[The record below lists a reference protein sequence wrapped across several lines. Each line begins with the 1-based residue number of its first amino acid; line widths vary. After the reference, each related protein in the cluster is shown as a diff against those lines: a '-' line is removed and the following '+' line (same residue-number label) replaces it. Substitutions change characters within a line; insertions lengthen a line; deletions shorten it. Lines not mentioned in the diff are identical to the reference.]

1 MVHFFWAFAGES
13 MVKKQLQLLWK
24 LQTIEQQIEEAQ
36 KDKAMYPLE
45 LERLQ
50 GLLKAQEE
58 KQAEEKRRIEEL
70 EKERVT
76 MEGELDLENE
86 RIKRSQLKLLEI
98 KTNKEYQA
106 LLKEIET
113 GKEHNSQRE
122 EEIIRMLEEIDQL
135 KTDYASTVERAH
147 KEREEIEEE
156 TAQVKGQ
163 MVKVEQDIALWY
175 QNREEIVKEIDP
187 ELLKRYNTLKERK
200 NGIAVVLVKDEGCQG
215 CYVNIPP
222 QMYNEVQ
229 KNKEIILCPNC
240 HRILYWE
247 NKGAD

>member
-1 MVHFFWAFAGES
+1 MVHFFWALAGNE
-13 MVKKQLQLLWK
+13 MKKQLQLLWK
-24 LQTIEQQIEEAQ
+24 LQTVEQQIAEAQ
-36 KDKAMYPLE
+36 QNKEAYPLE

-50 GLLKAQEE
+50 ALIKAQEE
-58 KQAEEKRRIEEL
+58 QQEEEKQKIEEL
-70 EKERVT
+70 EKERIA
-76 MEGELDLENE
+76 MEGELELENE

-122 EEIIRMLEEIDQL
+122 EEIIRMLDEIDQL
-135 KTDYASTVERAH
+135 RTDYASS
-147 KEREEIEEE
+147 KERVRQEKEEIEKE
-156 TAQVKGQ
+156 TAQVKEL
-163 MVKVEQDIALWY
+163 MVKVEQDIGRW
-175 QNREEIVKEIDP
+175 QKTREEILKETDP
-187 ELLKRYNTLKERK
+187 ELLKQYNTLKEKR
-200 NGIAVVLVKDEGCQG
+200 NGIAIVLVKNEGCQG

-229 KNKEIILCPNC
+229 KNNEIILCPNC

-247 NKGAD
+247 NKDID

>member
-1 MVHFFWAFAGES
+1 

-24 LQTIEQQIEEAQ
+24 LQTLERQIEEAQ
-36 KDKAMYPLE
+36 KEKELCPVALE
-45 LERLQ
+45 SLQ

-58 KQAEEKRRIEEL
+58 KKEEEKRRIEEL
-70 EKERVT
+70 EKERVRL
-76 MEGELDLENE
+76 EGELEMESE
-86 RIKRSQLKLLEI
+86 RTKRSQLKLLEI

-106 LLKEIET
+106 LLKEIEM
-113 GKEHNSQRE
+113 GKEHSSQRE
-122 EEIIRMLEEIDQL
+122 EEIIKMLDEIDRL

-147 KEREEIEEE
+147 KERKEIEEE
-156 TAQVKGQ
+156 QEKVKEQ
-163 MVKVEQDIALWY
+163 MVTVEHNITHWHH
-175 QNREEIVKEIDP
+175 NREEIVRELDP
-187 ELLKRYNTLKERK
+187 ELLKRYTVLKERR
-200 NGIAVVLVKDEGCQG
+200 NGIAVVLVKNEGCQG

-229 KNKEIILCPNC
+229 KNKEIIVCPNC

>member
-1 MVHFFWAFAGES
+1 MVHFFSALAGDE
-13 MVKKQLQLLWK
+13 MKQQLQLLWK
-24 LQTIEQQIEEAQ
+24 LQTVEQLIEEAQ
-36 KDKAMYPLE
+36 RKKVAYPLE

-50 GLLKAQEE
+50 ALLRAQEE
-58 KQAEEKRRIEEL
+58 QQEEETRRIEEL
-70 EKERVT
+70 EKERID
-76 MEGELDLENE
+76 MEGELELENE

-122 EEIIRMLEEIDQL
+122 EEIIRMLDEIDQI
-135 KTDYASTVERAH
+135 KTDYASSRERMR
-147 KEREEIEEE
+147 KEKEEIDKE
-156 TAQVKGQ
+156 TALVKEQV
-163 MVKVEQDIALWY
+163 VKVEQDIGHWR
-175 QNREEIVKEIDP
+175 QTREEILKETDAD
-187 ELLKRYNTLKERK
+187 LLKRYTALKEKR
-200 NGIAVVLVKDEGCQG
+200 NGIAIVLVKNEGCQG

-247 NKGAD
+247 DKDVA